1 MQNLHL
7 KNLQNSTTLDYL
19 ITELK
24 KINII
29 DPKIN
34 DFRNSYL
41 TNIKQY
47 KQFKKIPSNEL
58 LNIKNNIIKFKK
70 IKNLGIGSTIDMNK
84 YNCDKDYHDDLKKC
98 VCNVTLIEY
107 LPIDYM
113 KNDSFFIQ
121 LNAIVIGDIVTNIV
135 TYY

>member
-19 ITELK
+19 ITEFK

-47 KQFKKIPSNEL
+47 KQIKKIPSNEL

-70 IKNLGIGSTIDMNK
+70 IKKSRNWFNNR
-84 YNCDKDYHDDLKKC
+84 Y
-98 VCNVTLIEY
+98 E
-107 LPIDYM
+107 
-113 KNDSFFIQ
+113 
-121 LNAIVIGDIVTNIV
+121 
-135 TYY
+135 

>member
-47 KQFKKIPSNEL
+47 KQIKKIPSNEL

-70 IKNLGIGSTIDMNK
+70 IKNLGIGSTIDINK
-84 YNCDKDYHDDLKKC
+84 YNNDKDYHDDLKKN
-98 VCNVTLIEY
+98 VYSVTLIEY

-113 KNDSFFIQ
+113 ENDSFFIC
-121 LNAIVIGDIVTNIV
+121 LDAIVIDDIVTNIV

>member
-41 TNIKQY
+41 TNIKQ
-47 KQFKKIPSNEL
+47 NT
-58 LNIKNNIIKFKK
+58 IKLI
-70 IKNLGIGSTIDMNK
+70 
-84 YNCDKDYHDDLKKC
+84 
-98 VCNVTLIEY
+98 IEY
-107 LPIDYM
+107 KKQY
-113 KNDSFFIQ
+113 N
-121 LNAIVIGDIVTNIV
+121 
-135 TYY
+135 